1 MTQRVVLFFSDGAQA
16 LDVTGPASVF
26 GGANTA
32 VQGGPPYEIV
42 VASPSGG
49 MISTISGVPLG
60 SQAISAIPPESVDTL
75 LVAGHDRDA
84 TIQLLK
90 NRKARDWVRAVSRH
104 AGRWGSV
111 CSGAF
116 LLAAWG
122 LLSGKSA
129 ATHWSV
135 TDELAERF
143 PDVQVDADAL
153 FVVDGKIWTS
163 AGVTA
168 GIDMSLALVE
178 ADLGKEIALT
188 IGRHLVVYLRRPGS
202 QSQFS
207 SSLKKQCDVSP
218 KYNEL
223 ITWASTHL
231 KETLTIDALAS
242 RMGQSPRTF
251 QRHFTNDVGR
261 PPAIV
266 IEDLRLEQAKAL
278 IAHGVSLKV
287 VADEVGYSSS
297 SQLTA
302 VFRRRFGVAPSVWKT
317 MHCN

>member
-1 MTQRVVLFFSDGAQA
+1 MTRRVVLFFSDGVQA

-32 VQGGPPYEIV
+32 AHADPPYEIV
-42 VASPSGG
+42 VASPNGG
-49 MISTISGVPLG
+49 MIKTISGVSLG
-60 SQAISAIPPESVDTL
+60 SQAISGIPPESVDTL
-75 LVAGHDRDA
+75 LVAGHDREA
-84 TIQLLK
+84 TIQLGK
-90 NRKARDWVRAVSRH
+90 NRDARAWVRAVSNH
-104 AGRWGSV
+104 ARRWGSV

-116 LLAAWG
+116 LLAGWG
-122 LLSGKSA
+122 LLSGKNA

-135 TDELAERF
+135 TDELADRF
-143 PDVQVDADAL
+143 PDIQVDSDSL

-168 GIDMSLALVE
+168 GIDMSLSLVE

-207 SSLKKQCDVSP
+207 SSLEKQCAASP
-218 KYNEL
+218 KYGEL

-231 KETLTIDALAS
+231 KETLTIEALAG

-251 QRHFTNDVGR
+251 QRHFTSDVGR

-278 IAHGVSLKV
+278 IA
-287 VADEVGYSSS
+287 
-297 SQLTA
+297 
-302 VFRRRFGVAPSVWKT
+302 
-317 MHCN
+317 